1 MPKLSGDR
9 LPNCQDRQ
17 NEMKFRLTFLI
28 LLLLFVQSI
37 KNDQDE
43 FAEFDSDPDDS
54 DGAGEAEDE
63 ESNVEVNNEDFGE
76 NFEDEQQ
83 HSG

>member
-1 MPKLSGDR
+1 MT
-9 LPNCQDRQ
+9 
-17 NEMKFRLTFLI
+17 FRLSFLI
-28 LLLLFVQSI
+28 LLLLFVKSI

-43 FAEFDSDPDDS
+43 FAEFDSDPDDP
-54 DGAGEAEDE
+54 DTVGAGDE
-63 ESNVEVNNEDFGE
+63 ESEVEVNNEDFGE

>member
-1 MPKLSGDR
+1 
-9 LPNCQDRQ
+9 
-17 NEMKFRLTFLI
+17 MKFRLSFLI
-28 LLLLFVQSI
+28 LLLSFVESI

-43 FAEFDSDPDDS
+43 FAEFDSDPDDP
-54 DGAGEAEDE
+54 DAGGEVEDE
-63 ESNVEVNNEDFGE
+63 ESEVEVNNEDFGE

>member
-1 MPKLSGDR
+1 
-9 LPNCQDRQ
+9 
-17 NEMKFRLTFLI
+17 MKFRLTFLI

-54 DGAGEAEDE
+54 DGGGEAEDE

-76 NFEDEQQ
+76 NFEDERQ

>member
-1 MPKLSGDR
+1 
-9 LPNCQDRQ
+9 
-17 NEMKFRLTFLI
+17 MKFRLSFLI
-28 LLLLFVQSI
+28 LLLSFVESI

-43 FAEFDSDPDDS
+43 FAEFDSDPDDP
-54 DGAGEAEDE
+54 DAGGEAEDE
-63 ESNVEVNNEDFGE
+63 ESEVEVNNEDFGE